1 MWQKMLGLWV
11 VIKSL
16 EVICELVQW
25 ELQMFC
31 LYVNVSGSSVV
42 FLPLVLNK
50 VVSHN
55 EQPAWHRWWCGACL
69 FPWESSLKHLPVTFK
84 CYFVCLL
91 VGLWQSL
98 ATKLKLSWNSWSFCL
113 GHLCSKIAG
122 MHHHTKDRDTLF
134 HFVSGDKQI
143 IPYWVLPPDL
153 NYYF

>member
-1 MWQKMLGLWV
+1 MAKNVGIVGGHLWASPV
-11 VIKSL
+11 RTTDVL
-16 EVICELVQW
+16 LVCKGFR
-25 ELQMFC
+25 LLC
-31 LYVNVSGSSVV
+31 SVSAQAS
-42 FLPLVLNK
+42 PQHLVLKK

-55 EQPAWHRWWCGACL
+55 GQPTWHRWWCGACL
-69 FPWESSLKHLPVTFK
+69 CPWESSLKHLPVTFK

-98 ATKLKLSWNSWSFCL
+98 ATKLKLSWNSWSCCL

-143 IPYWVLPPDL
+143 IPYWVSPPDL